1 MKTISKISI
10 ILLVFV
16 FLISACAPTQATV
29 TESEGSGVD
38 NNQEAIVEESE
49 PIAEESEPSAEENEA
64 VGEENEEVEAVN
76 TRLDFVDA
84 TGKQVVLDSY
94 PERIIVSGKATPYVL
109 DTIYLFPD
117 AAKKL
122 AAIEVRGFDT
132 QEFLTMVDPDVEIKN
147 ILERD
152 AGPEQIAPHNPDLAI
167 LKSFSLG
174 QLGSAL
180 EEISI
185 PVMGLDLE
193 SPALFY
199 EDIRNLGIVFNN
211 ENRANEIISYYQNIE
226 SQIGEMMAG
235 LSDEERP
242 SVLLIQ
248 YSEDGGVISFNVPPA
263 SYLQTTMIQ
272 KAGGNPVWLD
282 ADGGASGWIK
292 VGFEQIAVWNP
303 DMIFVVN
310 YFGDSVESAQE
321 LVESATWAGLKAVE
335 NNQIYGFPADY
346 ASWDL
351 IDPRWI
357 LGQQWLAKTI
367 HPERTA
373 EIDLVTNVKSF
384 YLEMYRLTDTQI
396 EESILPR
403 LVELQ

>member
-1 MKTISKISI
+1 MRLISRISMMFVV
-10 ILLVFV
+10 LVFLV
-16 FLISACAPTQATV
+16 SACTPTQSVV
-29 TESEGSGVD
+29 TEPEGVPVND
-38 NNQEAIVEESE
+38 NQGPVVEENE
-49 PIAEESEPSAEENEA
+49 PVAEENEP
-64 VGEENEEVEAVN
+64 VSEEPEAVD
-76 TRLDFVDA
+76 TKVEFVDA
-84 TGKQVVLDSY
+84 TGKQVVLENY
-94 PERIIVSGKATPYVL
+94 PERIVVSGKATPYVL

-132 QEFLTMVDPDVEIKN
+132 QEFLQMVDPDVAVKN
-147 ILERD
+147 ILEMD

-185 PVMGLDLE
+185 PVMGLNLE
-193 SPALFY
+193 SPDLFY
-199 EDIRNLGIVFNN
+199 EDIRALGIVFNN
-211 ENRANEIISYYQNIE
+211 ESRADAIIAYYQNIE
-226 SQIGEMMAG
+226 SQIDEMMAD
-235 LSDEERP
+235 LSEDEKP

-263 SYLQTTMIQ
+263 SYLQTIMIE
-272 KAGGNPVWLD
+272 KAGGNPAWLD

-310 YFGDSVESAQE
+310 YFGDPQESAQK
-321 LVESATWAGLKAVE
+321 LVESETWAGLKAVE
-335 NNQIYGFPADY
+335 NDQIYGFPTDY

-373 EIDLVTNVKSF
+373 EIDLDSAVRTF
-384 YLEMYRLTDTQI
+384 YSEMYRLTETQI
-396 EESILPR
+396 EESVLPR
-403 LVELQ
+403 LDELQ

>member
-10 ILLVFV
+10 IILVFV
-16 FLISACAPTQATV
+16 FLISACSPSQSVV
-29 TESEGSGVD
+29 TDSESSSVD
-38 NNQEAIVEESE
+38 NNSEAVVEESKVQEEKSEPSAGENSPVVEESE
-49 PIAEESEPSAEENEA
+49 
-64 VGEENEEVEAVN
+64 EVKDVN
-76 TRLDFVDA
+76 TPLEFVDT
-84 TGKQVVLDSY
+84 TGKKVVLDHY

-117 AAKKL
+117 ATRKL
-122 AAIEVRGFDT
+122 VAIEVRGFDT
-132 QEFLTMVDPDVEIKN
+132 QEFLTMVDPDVEVKN

-174 QLGSAL
+174 KLGSAL

-193 SPALFY
+193 TPALFY

-211 ENRANEIISYYQNIE
+211 ENRANEIINYYQTIE
-226 SQIGEMMAG
+226 SQIDEMMAD

-242 SVLLIQ
+242 SILLIQ
-248 YSEDGGVISFNVPPA
+248 YSEDGGEVSFNVPPA

-303 DMIFVVN
+303 DIIFVVN
-310 YFGDSVESAQE
+310 YFGDSVESAQK
-321 LVESATWAGLKAVE
+321 LVESGTWAGLKSVE

-357 LGQQWLAKTI
+357 LGQQWLATI
-367 HPERTA
+367 IQPERTS
-373 EIDLVTNVKSF
+373 EIDLQSAVKSF
-384 YLEMYRLTDTQI
+384 YSEMYRLTDNQI
-396 EESILPR
+396 EESVFPR
-403 LVELQ
+403 LDELQ

>member
-1 MKTISKISI
+1 MRLISRISM
-10 ILLVFV
+10 ILVVLVFLV
-16 FLISACAPTQATV
+16 SACTPTQSVV
-29 TESEGSGVD
+29 TEPESASVD
-38 NNQEAIVEESE
+38 NNQEPVVEESE
-49 PIAEESEPSAEENEA
+49 PLVEENDPVAEENEP
-64 VGEENEEVEAVN
+64 VSEELEAEDTRVE
-76 TRLDFVDA
+76 FVDA
-84 TGKQVVLDSY
+84 TGKQVILENY

-132 QEFLTMVDPDVEIKN
+132 QEFLQMVDPDVAVKN
-147 ILERD
+147 ILEMD

-185 PVMGLDLE
+185 PVMGLNLE
-193 SPALFY
+193 SPELFY
-199 EDIRNLGIVFNN
+199 EDIRALGIVFNN
-211 ENRANEIISYYQNIE
+211 ESRADEIIAYYQNIE
-226 SQIGEMMAG
+226 SQIDEMMAD
-235 LSDEERP
+235 LSEDEKP

-248 YSEDGGVISFNVPPA
+248 YSEDGGEISFNVPPA
-263 SYLQTTMIQ
+263 SYLQTTMIK
-272 KAGGNPVWLD
+272 KAGGNPAWLD

-310 YFGDSVESAQE
+310 YFGDPQESAQK
-321 LVESATWAGLKAVE
+321 LVESETWAGLTAVE
-335 NNQIYGFPADY
+335 NNQIYGFPVDY

-367 HPERTA
+367 HPELTS
-373 EIDLVTNVKSF
+373 EINLEAAVKTF
-384 YLEMYRLTDTQI
+384 YSEMYRLTETQI
-396 EESILPR
+396 VESVLPR
-403 LVELQ
+403 LDELQ